1 LSSLREKRI
10 GMCRLRVLGGFTLDG
25 DAGGP
30 GLLDPGR
37 RLFSDRARPADM
49 AAGGGRRLVYL
60 VASGTVPGHPV
71 RQLSGWSTPDLTQP
85 EPSRLVLGEG
95 EYRQRFHQQPSFLP
109 CLVTDESCQPTA
121 IPANQKPTAA
131 QNAMPPQ
138 SPRYANLEESPSPAL
153 SIALSPR
160 QPAKRNEPWAST
172 SPTTITRNAAR
183 RGSLSML
190 PPNDTRIICGRTGTR
205 RFSTL
210 RRTRATRHLDQ
221 TELLLRR
228 PRVARTSPGRT
239 PPLVSVR
246 LGHAERQD
254 DVGHPGDSVV
264 LFVGVLEALDSCLTS
279 GR

>member
-71 RQLSGWSTPDLTQP
+71 RQLSGWSTPD
-85 EPSRLVLGEG
+85 SRSRSLRAWSSVRASTGSASISSRASSRASSRTKVASPPLF
-95 EYRQRFHQQPSFLP
+95 QR
-109 CLVTDESCQPTA
+109 T
-121 IPANQKPTAA
+121 QKPTAA

-246 LGHAERQD
+246 LGHAERQN